1 MNHSQTLCA
10 AEQRL
15 RASCRIALAGLLHD
29 LGKFAERAGLA
40 VDSAQLDSN
49 VHQYSPYHQSH
60 PQDRGW
66 FSHKHAAYTA
76 LAFDRIEAC
85 LPQVRGETEV
95 TPFGTRV
102 DDSLINA
109 AARHH
114 RPETYL
120 QWLIATAD
128 RVASGFERSEFEK
141 YNAAPDE
148 QFSTKK
154 NHYTAR
160 LLTLFEQ
167 IELVAGQKT
176 DQKPEALKYR
186 YPLKPMSPAALF
198 PVLAA
203 GYEQDDKKVA
213 REEYRQLWENF
224 EHALAEIP
232 ASHRDALPLWL
243 DHFETLW
250 ACYATAI
257 PSATAFNIKPDVSLY
272 DHSKAVAALAVALW
286 RYHHDQGHQ
295 VEAIRHALAERADW
309 NEPKF
314 LLVQGDC
321 FGIQDFIFATGGET
335 QRRAAKLLRGRSFYV
350 SLLSECAALR
360 VLEALDLPGT
370 SQIINAAGK
379 FLIVVPNTPEAI
391 EKLVAMQQELDAWF
405 LTHTW
410 GQSGIGLAWE
420 SACCNDFLKGSGGKR
435 PFAALIKRLFQR
447 LEEIKLRRFGLC
459 GAQPPTPLFAGYL
472 EQFSAHGQCQV
483 DGRSPATCQIAEGV
497 WVSAL
502 AADQIIIG
510 QYLTRR
516 DRLLITHDPMS
527 GQALKSLAIP
537 LFGYHISFTA
547 EATETG
553 WFGSEVRGGNL
564 RRCWDI
570 SMPETLE
577 QTLWKGC
584 ARRAINGFIPRFEEG
599 NVWESDKY
607 AHIQNEANFDPH
619 PGEPKTLNHLA
630 CEDQWLDDKRRCWVG
645 VEALMTLKG
654 DVDNLGAIFQSGLSE
669 PTFARMAALSRQL
682 HAFFAV
688 YLPALCQSEGRFRNT
703 YTVFAGGDD
712 FFLMGPWHSQVQLAA
727 RMREEFQ
734 RYVAGN
740 TDITFSAG
748 LAMTKPGFPIRALG
762 ELAEDALERA
772 KGHEIEPLLTPAFK
786 NAVCCFGQT
795 VSWNVFAELLK
806 ERDELKRLAYDLK
819 LSTGYI
825 YGLLQL
831 IDMAEN
837 LRSGET
843 NQRGKREKRME
854 NALWHSRFVYRTR
867 RLLERQK
874 SMDEATRRRWQQ
886 EIASIIST
894 GIERFAGAYKIAL
907 FTYLYQQRD

>member
-1 MNHSQTLCA
+1 MDDLATLND

-15 RASCRIALAGLLHD
+15 RASCRVALAGLLHD
-29 LGKFAERAGLA
+29 LGKFAERAELA
-40 VDSAQLDSN
+40 VDSATLEQN
-49 VHQYSPYHQSH
+49 VHQYSPYHQHH
-60 PQDRGW
+60 PHDRGW

-76 LAFDRIEAC
+76 LAFDRIEPW
-85 LPQVRGETEV
+85 LPHVRGEIETA
-95 TPFGTRV
+95 PFGTRV

-148 QFSTKK
+148 QASTKK

-167 IELVAGQKT
+167 IRLDDAKEPTVFQHR
-176 DQKPEALKYR
+176 YR
-186 YPLKPMSPAALF
+186 LEPLTPATLF
-198 PVLAA
+198 PVPAT
-203 GYEQDDKKVA
+203 GYEHDDKTSA
-213 REEYRQLWENF
+213 RQEYARLWERF
-224 EHALAEIP
+224 EQALTEIP
-232 ASHRDALPLWL
+232 AAHRDALPPWL

-250 ACYATAI
+250 ACYASAI
-257 PSATAFNIKPDVSLY
+257 PSATAFNVKPDVSLY

-286 RYHHDQGHQ
+286 RYHYDRGDDPET
-295 VEAIRHALAERADW
+295 VRRALAERADW
-309 NEPKF
+309 NERKL

-335 QRRAAKLLRGRSFYV
+335 QKRAAKLLRGRSCYV

-379 FLIVVPNTPEAI
+379 FLIVAPNTLETAQ
-391 EKLVAMQQELDAWF
+391 KLTEVQRELDAWF
-405 LTHTW
+405 LTHAW

-420 SACCNDFLKGSGGKR
+420 PACCNDFLKGSSGRR
-435 PFAALIKRLFQR
+435 PFADLIKRLFQR
-447 LEEIKLRRFGLC
+447 LEEIKLRRFDLC
-459 GAQPPTPLFAGYL
+459 GDHPPTPLFEGYL

-483 DGRSPATCQIAEGV
+483 DGRSPATRQIADHV

-502 AADQIIIG
+502 AADQMAIG
-510 QYLTRR
+510 QYLTHR
-516 DRLLITHDPMS
+516 DRLLITRAPLS
-527 GQALKSLAIP
+527 GKALKSLATPI
-537 LFGYHISFTA
+537 FGYHISFTA
-547 EATETG
+547 EAAETG
-553 WFGSEVRGGNL
+553 WFGPEARDGNL

-570 SMPETLE
+570 SMPQALE
-577 QTLWKGC
+577 QPLWNGC
-584 ARRAINGFIPRFEEG
+584 ARRAINGFIPRFEEE
-599 NVWESDKY
+599 NAWESDKY
-607 AHIQNEANFDPH
+607 TRLRNEADFDPH

-630 CEDQWLDDKRRCWVG
+630 CEDRWLDERGRWVG

-654 DVDNLGAIFQSGLSE
+654 DVDNLGTIFQRGLSE

-688 YLPALCQSEGRFRNT
+688 YLPALCQSEPGFRNT

-712 FFLMGPWHSQVQLAA
+712 FFLIGPWRSQIQLAA
-727 RMREEFQ
+727 RMRDEFR

-740 TDITFSAG
+740 PGITFSAG
-748 LAMTKPGFPIRALG
+748 LAMTKPGLPVRALG
-762 ELAEDALERA
+762 ELAEDALEQA
-772 KGHEIEPLLTPAFK
+772 KGHDLDSTLAPALK

-795 VSWNVFAELLK
+795 VGWNAFTGLLQS
-806 ERDELKRLAYDLK
+806 RDALQGLARDLK
-819 LSTGYI
+819 LSTGYL
-825 YGLLQL
+825 YGLLHL
-831 IDMAEN
+831 SDMAEN
-837 LRSGET
+837 LRTGRT
-843 NQRGKREKRME
+843 GQRGQRQINPE
-854 NALWHSRFVYRTR
+854 NALWHSRFAYRTR

-874 SMDEATRRRWQQ
+874 GMDEATRRRRQQ
-886 EIASIIST
+886 EIAAVIANG
-894 GIERFAGAYKIAL
+894 GIERFAGAYRIAL
-907 FTYLYQQRD
+907 FAYLYQQRD